1 MTNIECLG
9 NPDRVPNFSNYLKA
23 VNMDC
28 YITVPLRNPVAR
40 LQWQPFLIDVSI
52 NLGDVMSRKNFL
64 PYGVIF
70 RKIAKRFS
78 NLNGSFPI
86 SGHTVGMG
94 SGPSLVLPF
103 PIGPYQVSG
112 VVVDRNATASEYVG
126 TVKIFLQA
134 MEPEKSKKRLTS
146 KKQ

>member
-28 YITVPLRNPVAR
+28 
-40 LQWQPFLIDVSI
+40 DVSI
-52 NLGDVMSRKNFL
+52 NLGDVMSRRNFL

-70 RKIAKRFS
+70 RKIAKCFS

-86 SGHTVGMG
+86 S
-94 SGPSLVLPF
+94 
-103 PIGPYQVSG
+103 VSG

-134 MEPEKSKKRLTS
+134 MEAVKSKKRPTS
-146 KKQ
+146 KKQRENVGCMGNKAQNKL